1 MANHNGVITR
11 SPSEDPTVTNM
22 VLNVTHNGTLRNGSD
37 RQYISYNEIGLFAT
51 IDELASVHA
60 FSGHEQL
67 LLMLVA
73 KRVTEGNSGEWSA
86 STRVVDDIGDDALE
100 VAIAF
105 TEVEAAEASWTLA
118 VVGVG
123 LED

>member
-1 MANHNGVITR
+1 
-11 SPSEDPTVTNM
+11 
-22 VLNVTHNGTLRNGSD
+22 
-37 RQYISYNEIGLFAT
+37 
-51 IDELASVHA
+51 
-60 FSGHEQL
+60 
-67 LLMLVA
+67 MLEA
-73 KRVTEGNSGEWSA
+73 KRVTEGDSGEWSA
-86 STRVVDDIGDDALE
+86 STRVVDDFGDDALE